1 MFGAVV
7 VSFLGG
13 GEQWVQHLDRCL
25 EHFHELEQALVGP
38 AQPPGKGVGVRI
50 ILGEVF
56 QLANVYLAHQGGN
69 ILVVFIAGFGFGHRD
84 LVENGGVAFYH
95 AKLTQVAAE
104 FMQTL
109 DRPGRHDGADITA
122 GNAVFLFE
130 DGAIFFRVEQGQGGV
145 VYRRALEG
153 IEGHFLHQRLE
164 LFGQGG
170 FAATHRPK
178 QIENLFL
185 FFQTLGGVAVIT
197 DDVFD
202 DFFEAVELVE
212 GGVAADNLVGENA

>member
-1 MFGAVV
+1 MREHVQGVRCAVGIPQAGVAQQFVIDLHFFGDAQAVRHLDDIDPVDKGFIVFIVAEGMPLGFVGVRQHHAIERDGAHVFGAVV

-56 QLANVYLAHQGGN
+56 QLANIHLAHQGGN
-69 ILVVFIAGFGFGHRD
+69 VLVVFIAGFGFRHRD

-95 AKLTQVAAE
+95 AKLAQVAAE

-109 DRPGRHDGADITA
+109 DRPGGHDGADIAA
-122 GNAVFLFE
+122 GNAVFFFE
-130 DGAIFFRVEQGQGGV
+130 DGAVFFRV
-145 VYRRALEG
+145 
-153 IEGHFLHQRLE
+153 
-164 LFGQGG
+164 
-170 FAATHRPK
+170 K
-178 QIENLFL
+178 
-185 FFQTLGGVAVIT
+185 
-197 DDVFD
+197 
-202 DFFEAVELVE
+202 
-212 GGVAADNLVGENA
+212 